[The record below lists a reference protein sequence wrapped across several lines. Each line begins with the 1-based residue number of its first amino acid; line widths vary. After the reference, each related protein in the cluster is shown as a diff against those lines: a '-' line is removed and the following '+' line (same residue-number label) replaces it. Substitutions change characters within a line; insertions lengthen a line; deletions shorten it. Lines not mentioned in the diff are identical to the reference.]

1 MIIKLNSYLQSVWSS
16 TRYGSVELTEFAL
29 QKSIEE
35 ARKGLTAMS
44 ILTIVILFIEATI
57 YVKFGLDPIYLYTCA
72 VLMVLSV
79 NILFSARTID
89 DPQALHLLGVTLLV
103 VSGTAFVLLAHYQ
116 HVFHPML
123 FASVALLFMVV
134 PMMPWGLREALVVTL
149 LIYAMFTLSTM
160 GTQFYFAEQSLWTLQ
175 FIMIGTGVV
184 SLSLVV
190 RNVQLR
196 KHDLA
201 TQHDLVVAHDR
212 IADLSNRDPLT
223 GAWNRRYFDVNF
235 ADYMKKCQENA
246 SQLQFMLIDVDDF
259 KVINDNAGHESG
271 DKILQYMTRVFEGLV
286 ADNGCIIRM
295 GGDEFAV
302 IFADLDP
309 TVIARR
315 GLKIMREL
323 TRDHKCEDV
332 VNVHL
337 SIGVAS
343 VPPEVD
349 ITYRQLYKQAD
360 MALYK
365 AKEKKGSD
373 PDMPNIVVSVLR
385 DPDDVFNSTQR
396 LWIVPETR
404 AVVTT
409 KPTS

>member
-1 MIIKLNSYLQSVWSS
+1 MSNNINNYLQSVWSS
-16 TRYGSVELTEFAL
+16 TRYGTTELTEFAQ

-35 ARKGLTAMS
+35 ARKGLAAMS
-44 ILTIVILFIEATI
+44 MLTIVILFIEASI

-72 VLMVLSV
+72 VLVVLSL
-79 NILFSARTID
+79 NILFSARTIA

-134 PMMPWGLREALVVTL
+134 PMMSWGLREALVVTL

-160 GTQFYFAEQSLWTLQ
+160 GENFYFAEQSLWTLQ

-196 KHDLA
+196 KHDVT

-223 GAWNRRYFDVNF
+223 GAWNRRFFDVDF
-235 ADYMKKCQENA
+235 AEYLKQCQEND
-246 SQLQFMLIDVDDF
+246 SQIQFMLIDVDDF
-259 KVINDNAGHESG
+259 KIINDNAGHESG
-271 DKILQYMTRVFEGLV
+271 DRILQYVVRVFEGLV
-286 ADNGCIIRM
+286 AGNGYIIRM

-302 IFADLDP
+302 IFADLVP
-309 TVIARR
+309 SVIAKR
-315 GLKIMREL
+315 GLKILREL
-323 TRDHKCEDV
+323 THNDKCEEV
-332 VNVHL
+332 VNVHF

-343 VPPEVD
+343 VPPEIE

-365 AKEKKGSD
+365 AKENKGSD
-373 PDMPNIVVSVLR
+373 PGSPNIVVSVLQ

-396 LWIVPETR
+396 LWLVPGTGE
-404 AVVTT
+404 VVTI